1 MYEFW
6 HGTRVSLHHADGTVE
21 DVPTGAGEDLYSIN
35 IRRFKEFIE
44 DQGAPTAAA
53 EEGLKA
59 LAVALA
65 TERSMADGRTISI
78 DELN

>member
-1 MYEFW
+1 
-6 HGTRVSLHHADGTVE
+6 VE
-21 DVPTGAGEDLYSIN
+21 DVPTGADEDLYSIN
-35 IRRFKEFIE
+35 IRRFKEFLE
-44 DQGAPTAAA
+44 DRDAPTATA

-78 DELN
+78 DELS